1 MHYSAVDLHREDI
14 WGCDKLLCCSRSTRN
29 PVSRILVDYLLSEEF
44 HRLILYFRTCV
55 TAFWQTCFMCLFIVG
70 MIILRG
76 PLDYLPWYNV
86 NVRVLE
92 RLLPII
98 AIVIQ

>member
-1 MHYSAVDLHREDI
+1 
-14 WGCDKLLCCSRSTRN
+14 
-29 PVSRILVDYLLSEEF
+29 
-44 HRLILYFRTCV
+44 
-55 TAFWQTCFMCLFIVG
+55 

-98 AIVIQ
+98 AVVIQ

>member
-1 MHYSAVDLHREDI
+1 M
-14 WGCDKLLCCSRSTRN
+14 
-29 PVSRILVDYLLSEEF
+29 
-44 HRLILYFRTCV
+44 
-55 TAFWQTCFMCLFIVG
+55 TAFWQTCFMCLFIVE

-76 PLDYLPWYNV
+76 PLDYLPLYNV

-98 AIVIQ
+98 AIVIQGGSALSCEFQNVH